1 MLAKSV
7 LWFLCMGIFIAM
19 ENTQRP
25 YLQST
30 SLLLAGMCQ
39 YQWLYSAEAC
49 WMQCIDVGFLFTQLE
64 SELDKIFQ
72 LLLPSVSSVYVRH
85 W

>member
-1 MLAKSV
+1 MRAKSM
-7 LWFLCMGIFIAM
+7 LWFLCMVIFIAM
-19 ENTQRP
+19 ENTLSRL

-49 WMQCIDVGFLFTQLE
+49 WMQCIDVVFLFTQLE
-64 SELDKIFQ
+64 SELVPIFSASLALC
-72 LLLPSVSSVYVRH
+72 LLGVR
-85 W
+85 